1 MNLDF
6 KLRLNELTENDPTA
20 HSSSVPH
27 DESYAGASHVRN
39 INFVLL
45 DGNMIFLNYGYLVN
59 GRYLVQE
66 SKIVLSFTSD
76 KIILSGIRLKPL
88 YYDLMLHL
96 PRQIVA
102 QDARYNSTAETDAPI
117 VNDITVTQNE

>member
-6 KLRLNELTENDPTA
+6 KLRLHELTENDPTA
-20 HSSSVPH
+20 HASSIPQ
-27 DESYAGASHVRN
+27 DEAYTGASHVRN
-39 INFVLL
+39 INFVFL

-66 SKIVLSFTSD
+66 GKIVLSFTSD
-76 KIILSGIRLKPL
+76 KIILAGIRLKPL

-102 QDARYNSTAETDAPI
+102 QDARYNATTEKDMPI

>member
-20 HSSSVPH
+20 HSSSIPH
-27 DESYAGASHVRN
+27 DEFYAGASHVRN
-39 INFVLL
+39 INFVFL
-45 DGNMIFLNYGYLVN
+45 DGNMVFLNYGYLVN

-76 KIILSGIRLKPL
+76 IITLAGIRLKPL

-102 QDARYNSTAETDAPI
+102 QDARYNSTAEQDTPV
-117 VNDITVTQNE
+117 VNDITITQNG

>member
-1 MNLDF
+1 MSLEF
-6 KLRLNELTENDPTA
+6 KLRLNELAENDPTA
-20 HSSSVPH
+20 HSSSIPQ
-27 DESYAGASHVRN
+27 DEAYPTHSHVRN
-39 INFVLL
+39 VNFVLL

-66 SKIVLSFTSD
+66 SKILLTFTSD
-76 KIILSGIRLKPL
+76 KVLLTGICLKPL
-88 YYDLMLHL
+88 YYDLLLHL

-102 QDARYNSTAETDAPI
+102 QDARYNATAENNTPI